1 MVFMCFNRIKI
12 RRCRN
17 LILLALMFFGNLSFG
32 QSSQQINRLDSLLK
46 LNQNYP
52 KQDSV
57 RISLYLDIMRQYS
70 RMNNPEKVEDFALK
84 GIQLSNKLNSK
95 NFAGLIYNRLGLY
108 YHGLSNYQKAE
119 ENYLKS
125 LKEYL
130 SVNNQTRAA
139 GIYMSLGAMYVAIP
153 DYAKAL
159 EMNQKAVAIY
169 QKTNSE
175 ANLSSCYINIS
186 SIFQDLG
193 QHKKALEYAK
203 IALTFFIKNNDER
216 GQAVAYE
223 AIGLA
228 YFAASQGELLS
239 MDILPEQKLTV
250 ALENFKK
257 ALKLAEK
264 DEENDDIISSN
275 RVNLGWVYEKLGQK
289 DLAFKSYQGSIEVSK
304 KSNSKKD
311 YAHSLK
317 ALGDFYMH
325 QRDYVNA
332 VKLLTQALNIAQ
344 QNKLLDLER
353 DTNLALSEAYDKFKK
368 YDESLAFYKQY
379 VIVKEEIFNAE
390 KEKEITRRQMQLD
403 FGIKEKDY
411 QLKQQ
416 FTDAVLQQQVLLAK
430 QQHQKLILR
439 QQQLD
444 LSDKEKMLQ
453 RLKFLQEQKDLEN
466 EKRAQS
472 NSFERSELLS
482 KNEALIK
489 NRQISEQNQQ
499 IKYDGKVKIF
509 LSVAFA
515 LVLFTAGLIYFNQR
529 KTTRLNKIINKQK
542 RELEQLSKV
551 KDRIFSVVSH
561 DMRTPVNSLLSF
573 IQLLEEG
580 NIEQDKLNR
589 YAALLK
595 NSLAY
600 TSSMMENL
608 LNWAASQMQGFNPY
622 LETLNT
628 RNLSDEIVDSFK
640 STAELKRIEIQ
651 NSICE
656 DAECKAD
663 ANMLGLVVRNLI
675 SNAIKFTPE
684 HGKIMLE
691 SKIVGEELQIAIC
704 DTGIGMSEE
713 QVSHFNK
720 SEYQGAGVSTPGT
733 NREKGTGLGLL
744 LCRTFMGLMESKI
757 AVDSVKNSGS
767 KFTLCLKNA

>member
-1 MVFMCFNRIKI
+1 
-12 RRCRN
+12 
-17 LILLALMFFGNLSFG
+17 MFFGNLSFG
-32 QSSQQINRLDSLLK
+32 QSSQQIHRLDSLLK

-57 RISLYLDIMRQYS
+57 RISLYLDIIRQYS

-622 LETLNT
+622 LETLNA
-628 RNLSDEIVDSFK
+628 RNLSEEIVDSFK
-640 STAELKRIEIQ
+640 STAELKRIEIK
-651 NSICE
+651 NNICE

-691 SKIVGEELQIAIC
+691 SKIVGEELQIEIC

-767 KFTLCLKNA
+767 KFTLCLKKA